1 MRTQRI
7 VSLLVCLSGAACGAS
22 SQAEQVRD
30 ARMEQI
36 DEQTVARTRVI
47 EDRQEAREEAIERNY
62 DSAKANVDRDK
73 RPDKDR
79 AMDMLDLSEDRALY
93 QSKAVGRMETIRVR
107 IDAARSKLGTVP
119 ATQQESLQRE
129 LEAVEK
135 EYQHRDQ
142 EVQSF
147 PMTPATNWEDNM
159 EALDDRITN
168 LNTHV
173 KALTDSIE
181 DAE

>member
-1 MRTQRI
+1 MRTQPI
-7 VSLLVCLSGAACGAS
+7 VSLLLCLSGAACAS
-22 SQAEQVRD
+22 SQADQVRD

-62 DSAKANVDRDK
+62 DSAKTNVDREK
-73 RPDKDR
+73 RPDKDK
-79 AMDMLDLSEDRALY
+79 ALDMLDVSEDRALY

-107 IDAARSKLGTVP
+107 IDAARSKLSTVP
-119 ATQQESLQRE
+119 AAQQEPLQRDLAA
-129 LEAVEK
+129 LET
-135 EYQHRDQ
+135 EYQQREQ

-159 EALDDRITN
+159 EALDERITN

-173 KALTDSIE
+173 KALTDAIE
-181 DAE
+181 DVEM